1 MGHKAHFKNSFLKK
15 DTNERIMNWKVD
27 IKKLLK
33 VIQKKN
39 GRLQKREIREV
50 KTQERQNKEVYLE
63 FQNNK
68 MEKIEE
74 RPMFDN
80 IVSENFPKLM

>member
-1 MGHKAHFKNSFLKK
+1 MK
-15 DTNERIMNWKVD
+15 EIMNWKVD
-27 IKKLLK
+27 IKKLLQ
-33 VIQKKN
+33 VIQKPN

-68 MEKIEE
+68 VEKTGE

-80 IVSENFPKLM
+80 IVSENFPKLIKT